1 MFFFFKQKP
10 AYELRISDWSSDVC
24 SSDLGH
30 RFVIHSEGWRRR
42 PALMARAFS
51 SDLRQRVV
59 EAVDSGMSRRAAAG
73 RFEIGIS
80 TAINW
85 VRRWRETGNWA
96 ARRPGGRVRPPR
108 IDAFGDEILG
118 LVDQTPVMPLA
129 EIADHLERTHE
140 IGRGPVRTPVTHEH
154 RVCLLLLE

>member
-96 ARRPGGRVRPPR
+96 ARQIGRASWRGKSVSGRVDLGGRR
-108 IDAFGDEILG
+108 IIKKKN
-118 LVDQTPVMPLA
+118 T
-129 EIADHLERTHE
+129 
-140 IGRGPVRTPVTHEH
+140 
-154 RVCLLLLE
+154 